1 LAIDPNSALAANNL
15 AAASAAH
22 GGNLDEALALAQKA
36 RELAPDLVNAADTLG
51 WIQYKKG
58 LHLAAVPLLEEC
70 VRKAPESATYR
81 YHLGMVLVA
90 TGQNEKARGGIW
102 RRLCG

>member
-1 LAIDPNSALAANNL
+1 
-15 AAASAAH
+15 
-22 GGNLDEALALAQKA
+22 LALAQKA

-70 VRKAPESATYR
+70 VRKAPQSATYR
-81 YHLGMVLVA
+81 YHLGMALVA
-90 TGQNEKARGGIW
+90 SGQNEKARGHLEAAL
-102 RRLCG
+102 RLKLSGEDAIQALEGLAKIR